1 MAKINIVID
10 DESVARFGGLHVKR
24 YYADLIVMTD
34 TDIIK
39 NDLDAGDNSEWD
51 HFNIQWPQKE
61 GLSKLKNMQFSQK
74 EALSLPPKF

>member
-39 NDLDAGDNSEWD
+39 NDLDAGDNQSGITSIFD
-51 HFNIQWPQKE
+51 GRRRKVYLN
-61 GLSKLKNMQFSQK
+61 
-74 EALSLPPKF
+74 

>member
-24 YYADLIVMTD
+24 YYADPIVMTD

-39 NDLDAGDNSEWD
+39 NDLDAGDNQSGITSI
-51 HFNIQWPQKE
+51 FNGRRRKVY
-61 GLSKLKNMQFSQK
+61 LN
-74 EALSLPPKF
+74 

>member
-1 MAKINIVID
+1 MKGNQQKMAKINIVID

-39 NDLDAGDNSEWD
+39 NDLDAGDNQSGITSI
-51 HFNIQWPQKE
+51 FNGRRRKVY
-61 GLSKLKNMQFSQK
+61 LN
-74 EALSLPPKF
+74 

>member
-34 TDIIK
+34 ADIIK
-39 NDLDAGDNSEWD
+39 NDLDAGDNQSGITSI
-51 HFNIQWPQKE
+51 FNGRRRKVY
-61 GLSKLKNMQFSQK
+61 LN
-74 EALSLPPKF
+74 

>member
-1 MAKINIVID
+1 LKGNQQKMAKINIVID

-39 NDLDAGDNSEWD
+39 NDLDAGDNQSGITSI
-51 HFNIQWPQKE
+51 FNGRRRKVY
-61 GLSKLKNMQFSQK
+61 LN
-74 EALSLPPKF
+74 